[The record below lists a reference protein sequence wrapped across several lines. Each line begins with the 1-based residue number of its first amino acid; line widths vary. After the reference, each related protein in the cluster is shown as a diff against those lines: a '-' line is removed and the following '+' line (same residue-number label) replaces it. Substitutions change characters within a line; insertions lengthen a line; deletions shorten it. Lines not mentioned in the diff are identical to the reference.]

1 MDENIVNIQQYFH
14 GTSLYRAQW
23 TQYISK
29 IYLMT
34 VFVFVFFSV
43 MVGNFSR
50 FFSFF
55 AELLGFPGNKI
66 AKLQRPKIKERGE
79 QEQESV
85 FFLCIP
91 QVANRLGT

>member
-1 MDENIVNIQQYFH
+1 
-14 GTSLYRAQW
+14 
-23 TQYISK
+23 
-29 IYLMT
+29 
-34 VFVFVFFSV
+34 